1 MRFDK
6 FTIKSREAL
15 AEAQDRAE
23 RSNHPDVKPLH
34 LLAALLEQEGGIVV
48 PIVTK
53 MGVSGPSIAGD
64 VANALGK
71 LPRVHGAQ
79 VSFSNDLLEV
89 V

>member
-34 LLAALLEQEGGIVV
+34 LLAALLEGYTSPTTAPDPE
-48 PIVTK
+48 
-53 MGVSGPSIAGD
+53 
-64 VANALGK
+64 
-71 LPRVHGAQ
+71 
-79 VSFSNDLLEV
+79 
-89 V
+89 